1 MIFFILWFSFVVSSQ
16 EIQNKSKC
24 FNVTD
29 WVSLS
34 DNEISLTIKGNGTMC
49 DCYNDEL
56 SRYSSSVKVLQ
67 FEDSV
72 KSIGKKCFEHF
83 ESLTSVQLGKGITQI
98 HDGAFYNTKLQELE
112 ITKNVILIESNAF
125 SENKELTKITFEKIK
140 EGKDILINKF
150 IL

>member
-1 MIFFILWFSFVVSSQ
+1 MIFFILCFSFVVSLQ
-16 EIQNKSKC
+16 EIQNKLKC

-56 SRYSSSVKVLQ
+56 SRYRSSVKVLQ

-83 ESLTSVQLGKGITQI
+83 ESLISINFGNGITEI
-98 HDGAFYNTKLQELE
+98 ENGAFYNTKLTELS
-112 ITKNVILIESNAF
+112 ILIQL
-125 SENKELTKITFEKIK
+125 K
-140 EGKDILINKF
+140 
-150 IL
+150 

>member
-1 MIFFILWFSFVVSSQ
+1 MIFFILCFSFLVSSQ

-34 DNEISLTIKGNGTMC
+34 DDEISLTIKGNGTMC

-56 SRYSSSVKVLQ
+56 LKYRSSVKVLQ
-67 FEDSV
+67 FDDTV

-83 ESLTSVQLGKGITQI
+83 ESLISINLGNGIGEI
-98 HDGAFYNTKLQELE
+98 KNGAFYNTKL
-112 ITKNVILIESNAF
+112 
-125 SENKELTKITFEKIK
+125 KELKYQIQLKLLNQMLLQKIM
-140 EGKDILINKF
+140 N
-150 IL
+150 